1 MKPFY
6 IFNGGLIM
14 IEAIL
19 GLVIFGIIVTLYIDY
34 QADKRF
40 KLLAEHLDPLIAR
53 VDQHLEDISGELGN
67 IDRHTN
73 SIRKMTSIYTNI

>member
-1 MKPFY
+1 
-6 IFNGGLIM
+6 M

-19 GLVIFGIIVTLYIDY
+19 GLVIFGIVVTLYIDY

-53 VDQHLEDISGELGN
+53 VDQHLEDISGVLSN
-67 IDRHTN
+67 IDRHSD
-73 SIRKMTSIYTNI
+73 SIRKMTSTYLFPPGT

>member
-1 MKPFY
+1 
-6 IFNGGLIM
+6 M

-19 GLVIFGIIVTLYIDY
+19 GLVIFGIVVTLYIDY

-53 VDQHLEDISGELGN
+53 VAKIETDIEDVKQTVKDHHFYSGYPKE
-67 IDRHTN
+67 D
-73 SIRKMTSIYTNI
+73 